1 MTFLLAAAA
10 VTASGWALLRA
21 LRLPAEGP
29 AVDLPLAWLLGAAW
43 LGGCS
48 IVVRALVGVAPG
60 PVIEAVVLLAPVA
73 AWVVRRRLSP
83 VAPGSGAPAA
93 PGPAPRWRPRPAW
106 LLGPMIAWTL
116 LVAATVGLHGLST
129 PVHTDDAYRVRAYA
143 PVLAATGAW
152 NEPARAVVTMA
163 GPIPTWVPALAWIFG
178 AEVDPVHVSAT
189 ILLTFLALLV
199 LLVGLASVRG
209 EPEAGWGAAFAL
221 ASMPFLAYH
230 AASTYAD
237 AWLGAYVAAALAFL
251 VAYGRSGVP
260 GDAMRAL
267 LLLLG
272 AAMVKR
278 EGGLVAM
285 PVAAVLVAQVAW
297 RERTWRGTL
306 LRFAPVLLAW
316 VAVEAARV
324 AAVGAGG
331 AFQFVVAAGSKV
343 ANGAPGAA
351 PAVPAVPPGYPVS
364 PGAVFLRALF
374 LQGTLGILWW
384 VFAASVVVLPTRV
397 RREGLAPALAA
408 VALLLAEAAVSA
420 IWIYPEFTLNEGTV
434 HRSLLPVSAAAAVF
448 IAALLAPPARPEAEA
463 RATAKARPRRRGG

>member
-21 LRLPAEGP
+21 LRLSATHL

-43 LGGCS
+43 LGGWS
-48 IVVRALVGVAPG
+48 LGIRALLGVSPG
-60 PVIEAVVLLAPVA
+60 PVIEAVVLLAPAA
-73 AWVVRRRLSP
+73 AWVVRRRIS
-83 VAPGSGAPAA
+83 PAA
-93 PGPAPRWRPRPAW
+93 PRPGAPVSPAPAPRWRPRPAW

-116 LVAATVGLHGLST
+116 LVAGTVGLHGLST

-143 PVLAATGAW
+143 PVLAVTGAW
-152 NEPARAVVTMA
+152 NEPARAVVAMA
-163 GPIPTWVPALAWIFG
+163 GPIPTWVPSLAWIFG

-199 LLVGLASVRG
+199 LLVGLGSIRG

-230 AASTYAD
+230 ASSTYAD

-251 VAYGRSGVP
+251 VAYGRSGAP
-260 GDAMRAL
+260 DDALRSL

-278 EGGLVAM
+278 EGGLVAL
-285 PVAAVLVAQVAW
+285 PVAAVLIAQVAW

-306 LRFAPVLLAW
+306 LGFAPVLVAW
-316 VAVEAARV
+316 LVFEAARV
-324 AAVGAGG
+324 AAVGTGG
-331 AFQFVVAAGSKV
+331 AFQFLLAAGSKV
-343 ANGAPGAA
+343 ANGAPAGAA
-351 PAVPAVPPGYPVS
+351 VATAPSGYAVS
-364 PGAVFLRALF
+364 PGTVFLRALF

-384 VFAASVVVLPTRV
+384 VVAASVVVLPARV
-397 RREGLAPALAA
+397 RREGLAPALVAL
-408 VALLLAEAAVSA
+408 ALLLAEAAVSA
-420 IWIYPEFTLNEGTV
+420 IWIYPEFTVNEGTV
-434 HRSLLPVSAAAAVF
+434 HRSLLPVSAAAAVW